1 MARTIVLF
9 DIDGTILRGD
19 GAGRRAMEA
28 ALVAVFG
35 TPGDP
40 GYRYDGRTD
49 RQIVRELMRAEGFED
64 ATIDER
70 TPEVLARYL
79 EGLRAELATRPGSV
93 RLLPGV
99 PALVDAVEA
108 HPDMVLGLLTGNV
121 REGAEAKLAAAGLDA
136 RRFVVGAFGSDHEER
151 PQLPAVAHRRAVEHV
166 GAHVPGG
173 RLVVIGDTPFDL
185 QCGRAIGARAI
196 GVATGSFTV
205 AQLSLHEPWAVFA
218 DLSDTATVMRTLETA
233 A

>member
-9 DIDGTILRGD
+9 DIDGTILRSD

-28 ALVAVFG
+28 ALVRHFG

-40 GYRYDGRTD
+40 AYRYDGKTD
-49 RQIVRELMRAEGFED
+49 RQIVRELMRGAGFDD

-70 TPEVLARYL
+70 ADALIADYLAR
-79 EGLRAELATRPGSV
+79 LRVELARPGAV

-99 PALVDAVEA
+99 TALVDEVER
-108 HPDMVLGLLTGNV
+108 HDDMVLGLLTGNV

-136 RRFVVGAFGSDHEER
+136 ARFVVGAFGSDHEER
-151 PQLPAVAHRRAVEHV
+151 PRLPAVAHGRAVAHV
-166 GAHVPGG
+166 GAHVPGE

-185 QCGRAIGARAI
+185 HCGRAIGARAI
-196 GVATGSFTV
+196 GVATGSYSV
-205 AQLSLHEPWAVFA
+205 AQLAEHEPWAVFA
-218 DLSDTATVMRTLETA
+218 DLSDTAGVMRTLERA